1 VAPKIVTAAEAA
13 ALIPDGAW
21 VAVQGSG
28 GGVGEPTLLLK
39 ALGERFRETGAPRG
53 LTMVHSTGLGDKK
66 EIGLDYLAM
75 PGLVKRDIAGHLGMA
90 PAMGKLIMENRV
102 ESYNFPQG
110 VLSHMYRAV
119 AAKMPGVITKVGLG
133 TYIDPRLEGGR
144 MNAATTEDLVEVLT
158 IKGEEYLFWPRFRF
172 DVALVRGTTADT
184 KGNITFEEEGAFLEN
199 IAIAQAARNS
209 GGIVIAQAKYL
220 AQAGTLD
227 AQQVKIP
234 GICVDYLVIDPEQK
248 QTCLDFYN
256 PAYSG
261 KVKVPRD
268 RIPPIPLDERKV
280 VARRAAKELF
290 PGAVV
295 NLGVGFPSGV
305 AAVATEDGAIDDITL
320 TVEQGAVGG
329 TPVGGVVFGMAYNP
343 EAIIPMDAQFAFY
356 DGGGLDVAFLGMAE
370 TDARGNVNSSKV
382 GSMLAG
388 CGGFIDITQ
397 NAKKVVF
404 CGTFRAKDFACEV
417 GGGKLRILAEGRF
430 PKFVERV
437 NQITFSGD
445 YARRNGQAV
454 LYVTERAVFALKA
467 DGVHLIEV
475 APGVDPQRDVADL
488 MAFKPIIDP
497 DLKTMDEELFK

>member
-1 VAPKIVTAAEAA
+1 
-13 ALIPDGAW
+13 
-21 VAVQGSG
+21 
-28 GGVGEPTLLLK
+28 
-39 ALGERFRETGAPRG
+39 
-53 LTMVHSTGLGDKK
+53 
-66 EIGLDYLAM
+66 
-75 PGLVKRDIAGHLGMA
+75 
-90 PAMGKLIMENRV
+90 
-102 ESYNFPQG
+102 
-110 VLSHMYRAV
+110 
-119 AAKMPGVITKVGLG
+119 
-133 TYIDPRLEGGR
+133 
-144 MNAATTEDLVEVLT
+144 MNAAATEDLVEVLS

-184 KGNITFEEEGAFLEN
+184 NGNITFEEEGAFLEN

-209 GGIVIAQAKYL
+209 GGIVVAQAKYL
-220 AQAGTLD
+220 AQAGTLN
-227 AQQVKIP
+227 AQEVKIP

-256 PAYSG
+256 PSFSG
-261 KVKVPRD
+261 RVKVPRD

-290 PGAVV
+290 KGAVV

-305 AAVATEDGAIDDITL
+305 AAVATEEGIIDDFTL

-370 TDARGNVNSSKV
+370 ADGHGNVNSSKV
-382 GSMLAG
+382 GNMLAG

-404 CGTFRAKDFACEV
+404 CGTFSAKDFACEV
-417 GGGKLRILAEGRF
+417 GGGTLRILSEGKL
-430 PKFVERV
+430 PKFVRRV
-437 NQITFSGD
+437 NQVTFSGD
-445 YARRNGQAV
+445 YARRSGQQV
-454 LYVTERAVFALKA
+454 LYVTERAVFELRP

-475 APGVDPQRDVADL
+475 APGVDPERDVLSL
-488 MAFKPIIDP
+488 MGFAPLIDP
-497 DLKTMDEELFK
+497 ALKTMDAELFK